1 VCGFAFGVLIDFF
14 AFSEYVLGLMGYDG
28 DGGMLIMMMMMV
40 VVMVL
45 MVMVVFCEGV
55 CVSSSSLCGLWV
67 MGVFCSPVVSEESHQ
82 KRRILV
88 CRETKAFLL
97 C

>member
-1 VCGFAFGVLIDFF
+1 
-14 AFSEYVLGLMGYDG
+14 
-28 DGGMLIMMMMMV
+28 MMV
-40 VVMVL
+40 V
-45 MVMVVFCEGV
+45 VMVVFCEGV
-55 CVSSSSLCGLWV
+55 CVSSSLCGLWV
-67 MGVFCSPVVSEESHQ
+67 MGGFCSPVVSEESHE

>member
-1 VCGFAFGVLIDFF
+1 VCGFAFGVLIDFCV
-14 AFSEYVLGLMGYDG
+14 FSEYVLGLMGYDDDG
-28 DGGMLIMMMMMV
+28 DGGMLIMMVMMV

-67 MGVFCSPVVSEESHQ
+67 MGVFCSLVVSEESHQ
-82 KRRILV
+82 KRKDSCLPRD
-88 CRETKAFLL
+88 
-97 C
+97 

>member
-1 VCGFAFGVLIDFF
+1 
-14 AFSEYVLGLMGYDG
+14 
-28 DGGMLIMMMMMV
+28 MLIMMVMMV
-40 VVMVL
+40 V
-45 MVMVVFCEGV
+45 VMVVFCEGV

-67 MGVFCSPVVSEESHQ
+67 MGGFCSPVVSEESHQ

>member
-14 AFSEYVLGLMGYDG
+14 VFSEYLLGLMGYDHDG
-28 DGGMLIMMMMMV
+28 DGGMLIMMLMMV
-40 VVMVL
+40 V
-45 MVMVVFCEGV
+45 VMVVFCEGV
-55 CVSSSSLCGLWV
+55 CVSSSLCGLWV
-67 MGVFCSPVVSEESHQ
+67 MGGFCSPVVSEESHE

>member
-1 VCGFAFGVLIDFF
+1 MIMMVMVEC
-14 AFSEYVLGLMGYDG
+14 
-28 DGGMLIMMMMMV
+28 LIMM
-40 VVMVL
+40 VM
-45 MVMVVFCEGV
+45 MVVFCEGV
-55 CVSSSSLCGLWV
+55 CVSSSSLCSLWV

>member
-1 VCGFAFGVLIDFF
+1 VEC
-14 AFSEYVLGLMGYDG
+14 
-28 DGGMLIMMMMMV
+28 LIMMVMMV
-40 VVMVL
+40 V
-45 MVMVVFCEGV
+45 VMVVFCEGV
-55 CVSSSSLCGLWV
+55 CVSSSSLCSLWV

>member
-1 VCGFAFGVLIDFF
+1 MCGFAFGVLIDFF
-14 AFSEYVLGLMGYDG
+14 VFSEYVLGLMGYDH
-28 DGGMLIMMMMMV
+28 DGGMLIMMVMMV

-55 CVSSSSLCGLWV
+55 CVSSSLCGLWV